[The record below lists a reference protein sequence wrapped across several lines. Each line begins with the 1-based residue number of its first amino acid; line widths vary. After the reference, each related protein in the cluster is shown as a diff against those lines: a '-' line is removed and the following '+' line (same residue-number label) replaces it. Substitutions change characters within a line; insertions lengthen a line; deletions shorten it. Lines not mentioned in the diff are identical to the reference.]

1 MKDEKCC
8 LLSLVI
14 CWRVLQNWFVRNQ
27 ENGKFLYA
35 VNALHDLPWGE
46 VAKKCCIAKS
56 IRCTFACLIGEVFD
70 PEKPRISRQ
79 VNVIWNYYFLF
90 LYLILDFFS
99 RKDNSATNRTE
110 FILIVGR
117 MYAEYFNGLEKKE
130 AKSWKF
136 VQSTD
141 SIMRNS

>member
-1 MKDEKCC
+1 
-8 LLSLVI
+8 
-14 CWRVLQNWFVRNQ
+14 
-27 ENGKFLYA
+27 
-35 VNALHDLPWGE
+35 
-46 VAKKCCIAKS
+46 
-56 IRCTFACLIGEVFD
+56 
-70 PEKPRISRQ
+70 
-79 VNVIWNYYFLF
+79 VIWNYYFLF